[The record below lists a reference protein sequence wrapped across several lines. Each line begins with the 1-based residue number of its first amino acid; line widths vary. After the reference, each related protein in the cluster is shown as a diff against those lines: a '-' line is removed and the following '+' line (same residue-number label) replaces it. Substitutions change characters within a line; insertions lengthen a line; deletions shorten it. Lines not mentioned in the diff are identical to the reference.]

1 LLQEPRFDSFAYA
14 GVAYILTKGQAPS
27 PWYQV
32 AEAGDVRV
40 FRNPQAFPM
49 AAHFTPGSASVRRAD
64 WTVDSSSVHITV
76 NAPGDG
82 VVVLRQQPARGWRVT
97 VDGRRAEPL
106 VIDGIFRG
114 VSVAKGHH
122 EILWT
127 YRPPSLFIGAAL
139 TLVTLVTMQIFSF
152 VKRSRER

>member
-1 LLQEPRFDSFAYA
+1 
-14 GVAYILTKGQAPS
+14 
-27 PWYQV
+27 
-32 AEAGDVRV
+32 
-40 FRNPQAFPM
+40 M
-49 AAHFTPGSASVRRAD
+49 AALFTPGSASVRRAE
-64 WTVDSSSVHITV
+64 WTVDTSSAHITV
-76 NAPGDG
+76 NAPRDG
-82 VVVLRQQPARGWRVT
+82 VVVLRQQPARGWRVS
-97 VDGRRAEPL
+97 VDGKRAEPL

-139 TLVTLVTMQIFSF
+139 TMMTLIAMQIFSF